1 MKKLTFLLAL
11 ALLSGCVQERPWFYP
26 ANVSVKNNRVCI
38 SVPDDI
44 DGKRE
49 LVGIGI
55 YQPGAGG
62 KAEWSTSVAPGQQPI
77 AVMPGECLTE
87 AFDGFL
93 IGHSY
98 SVEIATVGNASNEA
112 PRKYWTE
119 FTVVADKA
127 DGNKLAV
134 VPIQR

>member
-1 MKKLTFLLAL
+1 MKKLTFLVAL
-11 ALLSGCVQERPWFYP
+11 VLLSGCVQGRPCFYP

-44 DGKRE
+44 AGKRE

-77 AVMPGECLTE
+77 AVMPGECLAV
-87 AFDGFL
+87 AFDGFQ

-119 FTVVADKA
+119 FTLVADKA
-127 DGNKLAV
+127 DGKKLAV

>member
-1 MKKLTFLLAL
+1 MKKLTFLVAL
-11 ALLSGCVQERPWFYP
+11 VLLSGCVQERPWFYP

-44 DGKRE
+44 AGKRE

-55 YQPGAGG
+55 YQPGGGG

-77 AVMPGECLTE
+77 AVMPGECL
-87 AFDGFL
+87 AVVFDGFQ

-119 FTVVADKA
+119 FTLVADKA
-127 DGNKLAV
+127 DGKKPAV

>member
-11 ALLSGCVQERPWFYP
+11 VLLSGCVQERPWFYP
-26 ANVSVKNNRVCI
+26 ANVSVKNNRVCV

-44 DGKRE
+44 AGKRE

-87 AFDGFL
+87 AFGGFQ

-98 SVEIATVGNASNEA
+98 SVEIATVGNASNEV

>member
-77 AVMPGECLTE
+77 AVMPGECL
-87 AFDGFL
+87 A
-93 IGHSY
+93 
-98 SVEIATVGNASNEA
+98 NA
-112 PRKYWTE
+112 
-119 FTVVADKA
+119 
-127 DGNKLAV
+127 
-134 VPIQR
+134 

>member
-62 KAEWSTSVAPGQQPI
+62 KAEWCVGCAGPAADSGHAWR
-77 AVMPGECLTE
+77 MP
-87 AFDGFL
+87 DGGFRR
-93 IGHSY
+93 
-98 SVEIATVGNASNEA
+98 VQDWA
-112 PRKYWTE
+112 
-119 FTVVADKA
+119 
-127 DGNKLAV
+127 
-134 VPIQR
+134 

>member
-1 MKKLTFLLAL
+1 MKKLTFLVAL
-11 ALLSGCVQERPWFYP
+11 VLLSGCVQERPWFYP

-44 DGKRE
+44 AGKRE

-55 YQPGAGG
+55 YQPGGGG

-77 AVMPGECLTE
+77 AVMPGECL
-87 AFDGFL
+87 AVVFDGFQ

-98 SVEIATVGNASNEA
+98 SVEIATVGNASNEV

-119 FTVVADKA
+119 FTLVADKA
-127 DGNKLAV
+127 DGKKPAV